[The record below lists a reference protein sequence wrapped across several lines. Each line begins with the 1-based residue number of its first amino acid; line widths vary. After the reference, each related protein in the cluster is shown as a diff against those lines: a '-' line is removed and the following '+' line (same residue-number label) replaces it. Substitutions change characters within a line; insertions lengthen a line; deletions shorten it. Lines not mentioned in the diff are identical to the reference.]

1 MASYGREDLEQ
12 AVKVIR
18 GGGVILYPTD
28 TVWGIGCD
36 ASCSEAVKRIFEI
49 KKREDSKSMLVLV
62 DSVAKLNYYVEDVP
76 ELAYDLID
84 LSDKPLTLIYDGAR
98 RIAPQLIAEDGSV
111 GIRVTKEEFSHDLCA
126 RVRGAV
132 VSTSANISG
141 QPSPACFGQISR
153 EILDAV
159 DYVAEY
165 RRDDARQAR
174 PSGIVKLGAG
184 GLVKVIRE

>member
-1 MASYGREDLEQ
+1 MASYRREDLEQ

-174 PSGIVKLGAG
+174 PSGIVKLGVG

>member
-1 MASYGREDLEQ
+1 MASYRREDLEQ